1 VYKKLRQ
8 GAKLPADAYD
18 RDDTTKIASG
28 TLLTIDNQIDTT
40 TGTYKLKAMFD
51 NSDNALFPNQF
62 VNIHLLVDTM
72 RGLTIIPAAAL
83 ERGPQGTYVYAVAPG
98 NTVKIHTVTVA
109 LTAGNVI
116 GLSNGLQPGDQVV
129 TDGMDKLQD
138 GSKIEP
144 RSATGG
150 PATPSAQNPSQ
161 APQQTPGAPA
171 STHPRGT
178 RSKGSQK

>member
-1 VYKKLRQ
+1 
-8 GAKLPADAYD
+8 
-18 RDDTTKIASG
+18 
-28 TLLTIDNQIDTT
+28 
-40 TGTYKLKAMFD
+40 
-51 NSDNALFPNQF
+51 
-62 VNIHLLVDTM
+62 M
-72 RGLTIIPAAAL
+72 RGLTVIPAAAL

-116 GLSNGLQPGDQVV
+116 GLSGGLQPGDQVV

-150 PATPSAQNPSQ
+150 PSTPSAQNPSH
-161 APQQTPGAPA
+161 APQQTPGTPA
-171 STHPRGT
+171 QTGPHRT
-178 RSKGSQK
+178 RPKGPQK